1 MKSTL
6 PLSLALTLA
15 VCACKPADAPAP
27 TAPAATPAQDSAAV
41 DTAAANT
48 TPSEP
53 TASAVASGVAS
64 AASGPGTAND
74 PLQQASLS
82 GYGDMKLGSSSSEA
96 KQAWGGE
103 LKALGAE
110 SEPCHYLV
118 PKWAK
123 DGKQLAF
130 MIEEGKFVRY
140 ETSVDKET
148 APGGGKVGMGE
159 AQLKQLY
166 PNLQSTPH
174 KYDPNGRYLSTTT
187 DGSSP
192 TKLVFEVDGQG
203 KVTEWRVGLLPQAD
217 YVEGCS

>member
-15 VCACKPADAPAP
+15 LCACKPAEPPAAAAPD
-27 TAPAATPAQDSAAV
+27 ATPAQDSATV
-41 DTAAANT
+41 DTAASGT

-53 TASAVASGVAS
+53 TASS
-64 AASGPGTAND
+64 ALPATTAPISAND
-74 PLQQASLS
+74 PSQQASLS

-110 SEPCHYLV
+110 TEPCHYLV

-123 DGKQLAF
+123 DGKALAF
-130 MIEEGKFVRY
+130 MIEQDKFVRY
-140 ETSVDKET
+140 ETSLDKEA
-148 APGGGKVGMGE
+148 APGGGKVGMDE

-187 DGSSP
+187 DGASP
-192 TKLVFEVDGQG
+192 TKLVFEVDGKG
-203 KVTEWRVGLLPQAD
+203 KVSEWRVGLLPQAD

>member
-15 VCACKPADAPAP
+15 LCACKPAEPPAAA
-27 TAPAATPAQDSAAV
+27 TPAATPAQDSATV
-41 DTAAANT
+41 DTAASGT

-53 TASAVASGVAS
+53 TATAELPTTAPA
-64 AASGPGTAND
+64 TAND
-74 PLQQASLS
+74 PAQQASLS

-130 MIEEGKFVRY
+130 MIEQGKFVRY
-140 ETSVDKET
+140 ETSVDKEA

-187 DGSSP
+187 DGASP
-192 TKLVFEVDGQG
+192 TKLVFEVDAQG

>member
-6 PLSLALTLA
+6 PLSLVLTLA
-15 VCACKPADAPAP
+15 VCACKPAEAPAP
-27 TAPAATPAQDSAAV
+27 AAPPASAAQDSTTVDSAASS
-41 DTAAANT
+41 T

-53 TASAVASGVAS
+53 AAS
-64 AASGPGTAND
+64 AALPATAAPTSAND

-82 GYGDMKLGSSSSEA
+82 GYGDMKLGSSSGEA

-130 MIEEGKFVRY
+130 MIEQGKFVRY

-159 AQLKQLY
+159 AELKQLY

-187 DGSSP
+187 DGASP

>member
-15 VCACKPADAPAP
+15 VCACKPAQPPAAAAPE
-27 TAPAATPAQDSAAV
+27 TPAATPVQDSATV
-41 DTAAANT
+41 DTAASGT

-53 TASAVASGVAS
+53 TAGSALP
-64 AASGPGTAND
+64 AAATGPGTAND
-74 PLQQASLS
+74 PAQQASLS
-82 GYGDMKLGSSSSEA
+82 GYGDMKLGSSSAEA

-110 SEPCHYLV
+110 TEPCHYLV

-123 DGKQLAF
+123 DGKVLAF

-140 ETSVDKET
+140 ETSLDKEA

-174 KYDPNGRYLSTTT
+174 KYDADGRYLSTTT